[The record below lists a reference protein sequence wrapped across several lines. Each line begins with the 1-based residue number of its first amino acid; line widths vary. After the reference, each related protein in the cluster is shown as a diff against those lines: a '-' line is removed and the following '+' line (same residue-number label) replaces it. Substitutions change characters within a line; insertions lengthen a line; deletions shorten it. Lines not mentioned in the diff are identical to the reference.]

1 MQMLLVADLLRAA
14 ADLGADGASPVDCRS
29 IWLPFEAR
37 RPPQVALHA
46 VFTEHLIAYWIQ
58 TCENCTSFWSVL
70 TKVTV
75 LVLFNAVH
83 GIVVSPRRNALYR
96 HVHLTSPPRPAP
108 VHGMRRQHAVE
119 RKHLLH

>member
-1 MQMLLVADLLRAA
+1 MQMLHVADLLRAA
-14 ADLGADGASPVDCRS
+14 ADLGADGASPVGCRS

-108 VHGMRRQHAVE
+108 VHGMRRQHVVE